1 MGVQGQTKSNIAITC
16 LKLVVVWGP
25 FGALLTKIVL
35 EEGFGTD
42 SDVAARGVQA
52 GALIAALLSLGC
64 YALILD
70 WRRSALVGNQDADA
84 GQNFF
89 HARAMWFVWGAVGV
103 LLAVS
108 LVVGIA
114 KARESK
120 LPDSTAIAASTGSG
134 LPPCKAAGMFAI
146 AMALK
151 RDQGVPKKEMLSRYQ
166 ANEIMDQQT
175 WKRMVD
181 MVYDHPER
189 SPGSIE
195 RAFTSQ
201 C

>member
-1 MGVQGQTKSNIAITC
+1 M
-16 LKLVVVWGP
+16 KLVFVWGL
-25 FGALLTKIVL
+25 FGALLTKIIL

-42 SDVAARGVQA
+42 SDVATRGVQA

-70 WRRSALVGNQDADA
+70 WRRSAVAGNQYADA

-89 HARAMWFVWGAVGV
+89 DVRAMWFVWGALGL

-120 LPDSTAIAASTGSG
+120 LHDGTGIAASADSG
-134 LPPCKAAGMFAI
+134 LPPCKAAGMFAS

-151 RDQGVPKKEMLSRYQ
+151 RDQGVPKEEMLSRYQ
-166 ANEIMDQQT
+166 SNEVMDRHT
-175 WKRMVD
+175 WGQMVD

-189 SPGSIE
+189 SPEAIE
-195 RAFTSQ
+195 RAFTSH

>member
-1 MGVQGQTKSNIAITC
+1 
-16 LKLVVVWGP
+16 
-25 FGALLTKIVL
+25 
-35 EEGFGTD
+35 
-42 SDVAARGVQA
+42 
-52 GALIAALLSLGC
+52 
-64 YALILD
+64 
-70 WRRSALVGNQDADA
+70 
-84 GQNFF
+84 
-89 HARAMWFVWGAVGV
+89 MWFVWGAVGV

-120 LPDSTAIAASTGSG
+120 VPDSTAIAASAGSG
-134 LPPCKAAGMFAI
+134 LPPCKAAGMFAS

-189 SPGSIE
+189 SPEAIE
-195 RAFTSQ
+195 RAFTSH

>member
-16 LKLVVVWGP
+16 LKLVVVWGL
-25 FGALLTKIVL
+25 FGALLAKILL

-70 WRRSALVGNQDADA
+70 WRRSAVAGNQDADA
-84 GQNFF
+84 GQNIFY
-89 HARAMWFVWGAVGV
+89 ARAMWFVWGALGL

-114 KARESK
+114 KAREPK
-120 LPDSTAIAASTGSG
+120 LHDGTAIAASANSG
-134 LPPCKAAGMFAI
+134 LPPCKAAGMFAS

-151 RDQGVPKKEMLSRYQ
+151 RDQGMPKEEMQHRYGP
-166 ANEIMDQQT
+166 NEILDRQT

-181 MVYDHPER
+181 MVYDHPEK
-189 SPGSIE
+189 SPEAIE
-195 RAFTSQ
+195 RAFASH

>member
-1 MGVQGQTKSNIAITC
+1 MGVQGQTKSNTAITC
-16 LKLVVVWGP
+16 LKLVVVWGL

-42 SDVAARGVQA
+42 SYVAARGVQA
-52 GALIAALLSLGC
+52 GALIATLLSLGC

-70 WRRSALVGNQDADA
+70 WRRSAVAGNQDADA

-120 LPDSTAIAASTGSG
+120 LPDSTAIAASAGSG
-134 LPPCKAAGMFAI
+134 LPPCKAAGMFAS

-189 SPGSIE
+189 SPEAIK
-195 RAFTSQ
+195 RAFTSH